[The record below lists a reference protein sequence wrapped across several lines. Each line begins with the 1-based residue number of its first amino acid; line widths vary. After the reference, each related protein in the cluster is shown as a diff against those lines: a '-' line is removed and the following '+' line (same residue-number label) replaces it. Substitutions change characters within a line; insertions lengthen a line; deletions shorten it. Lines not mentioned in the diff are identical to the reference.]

1 MNDIAKNFA
10 LILEIMEF
18 DQVNILK
25 YDVTFT
31 AIFRRLIEFLMSL
44 SVLNQNTPMICLQWG
59 KIILQPLFVYFD
71 KENIK
76 SIVGW
81 TILYVLFW
89 LGEESPQPSC

>member
-10 LILEIMEF
+10 SILEIMEF

-31 AIFRRLIEFLMSL
+31 AIFRRLIDFLMSL
-44 SVLNQNTPMICLQWG
+44 SVLNQNTPMICLRWG
-59 KIILQPLFVYFD
+59 KIILQPLFVYCD
-71 KENIK
+71 KEKIK

-81 TILYVLFW
+81 TILYILFW
-89 LGEESPQPSC
+89 LGEKSPPT